1 MSEATAVAGIDSGP
15 QPASVRAV
23 QGRIAELKGL
33 LGVAGTGTARA
44 GVMGGRAGS
53 VGTDAF
59 AASLTQALGGDG
71 TALTGANLRAPV
83 DLGAA
88 AVSKAKEYFG
98 VDYLWGGEDPATG
111 VDCSGLVQ
119 YVYGSLGIDLPR
131 VAADQSR
138 AGVRVDSLAQAR
150 PGDLVFFGSPA
161 HHVGIYAGNG
171 KMIDAPRAGKTVG
184 LHDLWGTPSAIRR
197 VVPEVAS
204 SAGGLAASTAASVA
218 GAGTLSGP
226 YASLFTSAGRRHGV
240 DPALLS
246 AVAKAESSYNPR
258 AVSPAG
264 AQGLMQ
270 LMPGTARGL
279 GVDAFDTSEAVDG
292 AARLLSD
299 LMSDFGGRV
308 DLALAGYNAGPGAV
322 RKYGGIPPYTETQ
335 NYVRRVMKNWKEL
348 S

>member
-1 MSEATAVAGIDSGP
+1 MTETALEATGGVR
-15 QPASVRAV
+15 PASMMAV
-23 QGRIAELKGL
+23 QQRITHLQNL
-33 LGVAGTGTARA
+33 LGIARTPALPLGVNPTAT
-44 GVMGGRAGS
+44 
-53 VGTDAF
+53 TDGAETF
-59 AASLTQALGGDG
+59 AASLGMALGG
-71 TALTGANLRAPV
+71 TTTTSSTV

-88 AVSKAKEYFG
+88 AVSQARNYFG
-98 VDYLWGGEDPATG
+98 VDYVWGGEDPATG

-131 VAADQSR
+131 VAADQSK
-138 AGVRVDSLAQAR
+138 AGTKVASLDQAR

-161 HHVGIYAGNG
+161 HHVGIYAGGG
-171 KMIDAPRAGKTVG
+171 KMIDAPRTGKTVG

-197 VVPEVAS
+197 VVPEVTSTGGTLAAQALTGTS
-204 SAGGLAASTAASVA
+204 GPGGLT
-218 GAGTLSGP
+218 GP
-226 YASLFTSAGRRHGV
+226 YASLFASAGSRHGV

-270 LMPGTARGL
+270 LMPGTARSL
-279 GVDAFDTSEAVDG
+279 GVNPLDPGQAVDG

-299 LMSDFGGRV
+299 LLSDFGGDV

-335 NYVRRVMKNWKEL
+335 NYVRRVNAYWKEL
-348 S
+348 A